1 MKTLIV
7 LFLYFVVLSSC
18 MDETFPTDYETQIVR
33 KGNNYCDNS
42 QAVIYSFMGRKYLA
56 TVKLDTSLFVHNEGA
71 YQNKLLGF
79 SESSDV
85 QYNSARV
92 TFHTLSDP
100 TDSLKDELIL
110 KTYVYNNGK
119 RLTDEKYTI
128 ELLRLSYLDVL
139 AGLGHDSIRFEI
151 EMTDKQYLFKVNNG
165 QQVSMPRVGTL
176 PLDSPKYILKL
187 YYGGTPTAPH
197 DMSIKIKYD
206 RSIKGK
212 AENIYKIS
220 Y

>member
-1 MKTLIV
+1 MKTLII
-7 LFLYFVVLSSC
+7 LFLLFIGIVSC
-18 MDETFPTDYETQIVR
+18 NDEIFPTDYETQIVR
-33 KGNNYCDNS
+33 KGKNFCDNS
-42 QAVIYSFMGRKYLA
+42 TVVFYSFTGRKFIA
-56 TVKLDTSLFVHNEGA
+56 TVRLDTSLFVRNEGA

-79 SESSDV
+79 SEDPQV
-85 QYNSARV
+85 QNNSARV
-92 TFHTLSDP
+92 SFHTLSYP
-100 TDSLKDELIL
+100 TDSLKDELVF

-119 RLTDEKYTI
+119 RLMDEKYAV

-151 EMTDKQYLFKVNNG
+151 EMTQNNYVFKVNTGNP
-165 QQVSMPRVGTL
+165 VLMPRVGTL
-176 PLDSPKYILKL
+176 ALDSPKYVLKL

-206 RSIKGK
+206 RSMKGK
-212 AENIYKIS
+212 AETVYKTS